1 MTACERAGHLAK
13 TMELLDEF
21 PTKFFSCW
29 WGRFNHQLN
38 QSSLL
43 KQSWH
48 LKYCR
53 WLWIDWDGS
62 WIMTLNI
69 YESLIHWLLWLLKHF
84 LHFIIFMIIKTIIKV
99 IASKNGGIF
108 VFFSSV
114 TLKKKTNEILK
125 IRLNSLFAVWSIWS
139 YGDLLWRRWWSYDDH
154 MIIWSSDMFRS

>member
-21 PTKFFSCW
+21 PTKFFGCW

-69 YESLIHWLLWLLKHF
+69 YESFIGYYGYWNTSYTSSYSWLLKQLSRLLHQKMEGF
-84 LHFIIFMIIKTIIKV
+84 LC
-99 IASKNGGIF
+99 
-108 VFFSSV
+108 FF
-114 TLKKKTNEILK
+114 LRWPWREKTNEILK

-139 YGDLLWRRWWSYDDH
+139 YGDLLCRRWWSYDDH